1 MKHSSDNHA
10 FWGGVFL
17 IAALY
22 YLMRT
27 LTMDRFLFSH
37 WVRVGFLVILGLR
50 FLLLPRW
57 KARSRERMIYEEDEM
72 VQRIRLKSCRIARW
86 ASLLPLLIPGT
97 LLSRWESR
105 QNREELGFAGLLG
118 MGLELSV
125 QLILCIYIVVS
136 CLNIIMRVSEEGGK
150 K

>member
-1 MKHSSDNHA
+1 
-10 FWGGVFL
+10 
-17 IAALY
+17 
-22 YLMRT
+22 
-27 LTMDRFLFSH
+27 
-37 WVRVGFLVILGLR
+37 
-50 FLLLPRW
+50 
-57 KARSRERMIYEEDEM
+57 M
-72 VQRIRLKSCRIARW
+72 VQRIRLKSCRIAMW

-97 LLSRWESR
+97 LLRSWESR

>member
-10 FWGGVFL
+10 FWGAAFL
-17 IAALY
+17 FAAFY

-27 LTMDRFLFSH
+27 LTMDRFLFAH

-50 FLLLPRW
+50 FLLLPGW

-72 VQRIRLKSCRIARW
+72 VQQIRLKSCRSAMW

-97 LLSRWESR
+97 LLSRWERS
-105 QNREELGFAGLLG
+105 QNREGFGFAGLLG
-118 MGLELSV
+118 QGLELSV
-125 QLILCIYIVVS
+125 ALILCIYVTVP
-136 CLNIIMRVSEEGGK
+136 CLIAIMHASAEGGK